1 MRWSHFWWRRVRE
14 RWGGVA
20 DPERESYGPKTEKW
34 EKLTGEESWLFQ
46 EFFPKRSVDLLGDLK
61 RHGFLETSPE

>member
-1 MRWSHFWWRRVRE
+1 M
-14 RWGGVA
+14 A

-61 RHGFLETSPE
+61 SHGCLETSPE